1 MTKIVKFV
9 YVIIIFISLLVVAM
23 DVDGTHFVSYTSFS
37 NYFLYYISSHF
48 TKIIYSTFFFLFF
61 FFFFSVSI
69 FFFFFFFFF
78 FWFWFSKIIFF
89 FFFFF
94 FFFFISAGPIRICSD
109 DDDCIGYWCPLSIQP
124 RSTKPICR
132 LVEKAS
138 KRSRAPVGLCT
149 CI

>member
-61 FFFFSVSI
+61 FF
-69 FFFFFFFFF
+69 
-78 FWFWFSKIIFF
+78 
-89 FFFFF
+89 
-94 FFFFISAGPIRICSD
+94 ISAGPIRICSD